1 MQHQVG
7 LPCNKGITLLQVLGT
22 LSILAILAAVGLP
35 AFSALHA
42 RHARDSAAERLA
54 DHIRVAR
61 SEAVKRQRRIIICNS
76 VNLQTCSVA
85 GNTDWSTGWIIFQ
98 DSNASG
104 TLDPNEPVILTI
116 GAPAGIKGIRPNT
129 QIRRLVFLPN
139 GLMAAGMGTFSVIP
153 AQGSTRLLII
163 SRIGRVRS
171 SLAE

>member
-1 MQHQVG
+1 MRHHVG
-7 LPCNKGITLLQVLGT
+7 LPCNQGITLLEVLVT
-22 LSILAILAAVGLP
+22 LSVVAILATVGLP

-54 DHIRVAR
+54 NDIRTAR
-61 SEAVKRQRRIIICNS
+61 SEAIKRQRRVIICNS
-76 VNLQTCSVA
+76 VDLQTCSVP
-85 GNTDWSTGWIIFQ
+85 GNTDWSTGWIVFQ

-104 TLDPNEPVILTI
+104 TLDPGEQVILTT
-116 GAPAGIKGIRPNT
+116 GAPAGIRGMRPNA

-153 AQGSTRLLII
+153 AQGSTRRLTI